1 MALDILFVHPNSA
14 QSVYQGLA
22 TDMSA
27 IEPPIWASLLANHCR
42 KKGFSVDLLDA
53 EAWGASD
60 DDVAMCVKNQK
71 PKYVCFVVYGQQPS
85 ASTQNMQGAVSA
97 AQWVKDACPFVKIIF
112 VGGHVS
118 ALPVET
124 LEKHPFIDIC
134 CTNEGVNSIIEI
146 LQGKELINIK
156 GLAFRQNI
164 GYPVSISSMF
174 ETDKA
179 VLADLKNFS
188 GMAWDLLPMERYRT
202 ALWHALP
209 NDSKRQPFASLYTSL
224 GCPFSC
230 GFCMINSPFGGSSF
244 RYWEPEVI
252 ISEFEKLASMGIR
265 NVKIADEMF
274 VMRESHFME
283 LCKLIIQRGYDFN
296 IWCYARVD
304 TVKERYLE
312 TLKKAG
318 VNYLA
323 LGIESANTAVKD
335 NIAKTQK
342 VDPRLIVSQIQNAD
356 IHVAAN
362 YIFGLPKDSFLT
374 MQETLDLAMELNT
387 EMANFYSA
395 MAYPG
400 SKLYQQALDNGW
412 ELPSSY
418 DGYSQHSY
426 NCQPLPTEFVSA
438 RDVLAFRDKA
448 WHTYHT
454 NPSFLLMIEK
464 KFGKVARENIEA
476 STKIKL
482 KRRLLDGGD

>member
-1 MALDILFVHPNSA
+1 MRMALDILFIHPNSA
-14 QSVYQGLA
+14 SSTYQSLA
-22 TDMSA
+22 SDYSA
-27 IEPPIWASLLANHCR
+27 IEPPVWCSMLANHCR

-97 AQWVKDACPFVKIIF
+97 SSAVKMACPWVKIIF

-124 LEKHPFIDIC
+124 LQKHDCIDIC
-134 CTNEGVNSIIEI
+134 CTNEGVNSIIGI
-146 LQGKELINIK
+146 LQTGNIPCIR
-156 GLAFRQNI
+156 GLAFRSNGKIFVTQENTL
-164 GYPVSISSMF
+164 SH
-174 ETDKA
+174 
-179 VLADLKNFS
+179 LKEFG

-209 NDSKRQPFASLYTSL
+209 NNSERRPFASLYNSL

-230 GFCMINSPFGGSSF
+230 CFCMINSPFGGSSF
-244 RYWEPEVI
+244 RYWDPTSI
-252 ISEFEKLASMGIR
+252 IEEFDKLASMGIR

-274 VMRESHFME
+274 VMRESHFMR
-283 LCKLIIQRGYDFN
+283 LCELIIERGYDFN

-304 TVKERYLE
+304 TVKEKYLS

-323 LGIESANTAVKD
+323 LGIESANTPVKD

-342 VDPRLIVSQIQNAD
+342 VDPRLIVKQVHEAGIN
-356 IHVAAN
+356 VAAN
-362 YIFGLPKDSFLT
+362 YIFGLPKDTMET
-374 MQETLDLAMELNT
+374 MQETLDLAISLNT
-387 EMANFYSA
+387 EMANFYCA

-400 SKLYQQALDNGW
+400 SKLYKQALDNGW

-438 RDVLAFRDKA
+438 KDVLRFRDNA
-448 WHTYHT
+448 W
-454 NPSFLLMIEK
+454 F
-464 KFGKVARENIEA
+464 
-476 STKIKL
+476 
-482 KRRLLDGGD
+482 

>member
-1 MALDILFVHPNSA
+1 MALDILFIHPNSA
-14 QSVYQGLA
+14 SSTYQSLA
-22 TDMSA
+22 SDYSA
-27 IEPPIWASLLANHCR
+27 IEPPIWASMLANHCR

-53 EAWGASD
+53 EAWGCSD

-71 PKYVCFVVYGQQPS
+71 PKYVCLVVYGQQPS
-85 ASTQNMQGAVSA
+85 ASTQNMEGAVSA
-97 AQWVKDACPFVKIIF
+97 ASAVKIACPWVKIIF

-124 LEKHPFIDIC
+124 LEKHDCIDIC
-134 CTNEGVNSIIEI
+134 CTNEGVNSIIGI
-146 LQGKELINIK
+146 LQTGNIPCIR
-156 GLAFRQNI
+156 GLAFRSNGKIFVTQENTL
-164 GYPVSISSMF
+164 SH
-174 ETDKA
+174 
-179 VLADLKNFS
+179 LKEFG

-209 NDSKRQPFASLYTSL
+209 NNSERRPFASLYTSL

-244 RYWEPEVI
+244 RYWEPTTI
-252 ISEFEKLASMGIR
+252 IEEFDKLASMGIR

-274 VMRESHFME
+274 VMRESHFMR
-283 LCKLIIQRGYDFN
+283 LCELIIERGYEFN

-342 VDPRLIVSQIQNAD
+342 VDPRLIVKQVHEAGIN
-356 IHVAAN
+356 VAAN
-362 YIFGLPKDSFLT
+362 YIFGLPKDTMET
-374 MQETLDLAMELNT
+374 MQETLDLAISLNT
-387 EMANFYSA
+387 EMANFYCA

-400 SKLYQQALDNGW
+400 SKLYKQALDNGW

-454 NPSFLLMIEK
+454 NPLFLQMIES
-464 KFGKVARENIEA
+464 KFGKMARENIEK
-476 STKIKL
+476 STKIKI

>member
-1 MALDILFVHPNSA
+1 MALDILFIHPNSA
-14 QSVYQGLA
+14 KAVYQGLA

-27 IEPPIWASLLANHCR
+27 IEPPVWCSMLANHCR

-97 AQWVKDACPFVKIIF
+97 SSAVKMACPWVKIIF

-124 LEKHPFIDIC
+124 LQKHDCIDIC
-134 CTNEGVNSIIEI
+134 CTNEGVNSIIGI
-146 LQGKELINIK
+146 LQTGNIPCIR
-156 GLAFRQNI
+156 GLAFRSNGKIFVTQENTL
-164 GYPVSISSMF
+164 SH
-174 ETDKA
+174 
-179 VLADLKNFS
+179 LKEFG

-209 NDSKRQPFASLYTSL
+209 NNSERRPFASLYTSL

-244 RYWEPEVI
+244 RYWEPTVI
-252 ISEFEKLASMGIR
+252 ISEFDELARRGIK

-274 VMRESHFME
+274 VMRESHFMR
-283 LCKLIIQRGYDFN
+283 LCELIIERGYDFN
-296 IWCYARVD
+296 IWCYARID
-304 TVKERYLE
+304 TVKEKYLS

-342 VDPRLIVSQIQNAD
+342 VDPRLIVKQVHEAGIN
-356 IHVAAN
+356 VAAN
-362 YIFGLPKDSFLT
+362 YIFGLPKDTMET
-374 MQETLDLAMELNT
+374 MQETLDLAISLNT
-387 EMANFYSA
+387 EMANFYCA

-400 SKLYQQALDNGW
+400 SKLYKQALDNGW

-454 NPSFLLMIEK
+454 NPLFLQMIES
-464 KFGKVARENIEA
+464 KFGKMARENIEK
-476 STKIKL
+476 STKIKI